1 MQEYEERLKE
11 QVTLLNQQIEVFAPC
26 SIEFEVENPATGEKE
41 DKREEFVL
49 GLDKLDVVLVNHNAE
64 LLHGELKKVSK
75 CRKEFARAD
84 KWINAGKV
92 KRGQNKEVQAFK
104 DSVAS
109 GLELVDGV
117 KYYLSNLLWLKEK
130 FPEGKYRDVIGLCK
144 AAKLDGEDG
153 IIDQDYSLNAGR
165 YVGVAVEDDGMSE
178 EEFREEML
186 GLSMELKVLQ
196 DDSDMLMEAIFNNI
210 KKLGMDKR
218 DEI

>member
-1 MQEYEERLKE
+1 M
-11 QVTLLNQQIEVFAPC
+11 
-26 SIEFEVENPATGEKE
+26 
-41 DKREEFVL
+41 
-49 GLDKLDVVLVNHNAE
+49 GLDKLDIVLMNHNAE

-75 CRKEFARAD
+75 CRKGFARAD

-186 GLSMELKVLQ
+186 GLNRELQQL
-196 DDSDMLMEAIFNNI
+196 SAEA
-210 KKLGMDKR
+210 KKLEHNICSFIKDVIG
-218 DEI
+218 E